1 MVEDMADALVWVLRL
16 VLITGLAWGAW
27 LCIDDALLAA
37 RPDKMFGVEHFATFA
52 LVVLLLISTLG
63 GILHAG

>member
-1 MVEDMADALVWVLRL
+1 MADVLVWVLRL

-27 LCIDDALLAA
+27 LCIDELLLPG
-37 RPDKMFGVEHFATFA
+37 RPERVPGLEHFATFA

>member
-1 MVEDMADALVWVLRL
+1 MSENLADTLVWMLRAGL
-16 VLITGLAWGAW
+16 FAGLAWGAW
-27 LCIDDALLAA
+27 LCIDELLLPG
-37 RPDKMFGVEHFATFA
+37 RPERVPGLEHFATFA